1 MRKSSLNWVKTM
13 LKALLKKQLL
23 EFFAGLSLKS
33 KDGKSKGTGAKAGA
47 VFLMLFM
54 GLTFFGMFFSL
65 SYLMMPVIESGNGV
79 LYLAVFGIFTVLMGL
94 MGSVFLTYNAL
105 YEAKDNDMLL
115 AMPILPGMILFARI
129 AGLYITTLGFGLLV
143 LIPSAIVYFMT
154 AGISAVSLI
163 LYLISVLLLPL
174 FSLAVAL
181 VLGFFIALFSSKIRN
196 KSLITVVLSLAFFC
210 VYYFSMLKIGDIIN
224 ILIYQS
230 DIVTQFIEKWLYP
243 FYLLGKGL
251 AGDALSYALFAVIT
265 LAVFGVIY
273 FVLSRTFFK
282 LAIVNKGQKK
292 LKYKEKRAK
301 QTSAKLAFMKK
312 ELLYFKNTP
321 VYILNSAFGSL
332 MVLVASVIFAVKKE
346 ALLPMMAQ
354 SGFPVFSMPLIIGLA
369 LCVVASS
376 NNISAVSVSLEG
388 RNIYMLHSLPCNVS
402 DVFFGKIML
411 HTAVTGIPLVIGNV
425 IVSISLGADIITGML
440 LTVFSVLFV
449 FVLAETG
456 LVINLLFPKMEWTN
470 ETVPI
475 KQSLSSLLGMFSGFA
490 YGLVLMF
497 SGIITASFLSMQVCL
512 LIAAG
517 ILLILALLLARWLKV
532 KGVKKFVSL

>member
-1 MRKSSLNWVKTM
+1 MNWVKTM

-23 EFFAGLSLKS
+23 EFFAGLSIKG
-33 KDGKSKGTGAKAGA
+33 KDGKSNGNGAKAGA

-65 SYLMMPVIESGNGV
+65 SYMMMPVIESGNDV
-79 LYLAVFGIFTVLMGL
+79 LYLAVFGILTVLMGL

-115 AMPILPGMILFARI
+115 AMPIIPEMILFARI
-129 AGLYITTLGFGLLV
+129 AGLYITTLGFSLLV
-143 LIPSAIVYFMT
+143 LIPSAVVYFMS

-163 LYLISVLLLPL
+163 LFLTSVLLLPL
-174 FSLAVAL
+174 LSLTVAL

-196 KSLITVVLSLAFFC
+196 KSLITVVFSLAFFG

-224 ILIYQS
+224 VLIYQS
-230 DIVTQFIEKWLYP
+230 DIVTKFIMKWLYP

-251 AGDALSYALFAVIT
+251 AGDALSYVLFAVIT
-265 LAVFGVIY
+265 IAVFGVIY
-273 FVLSRTFFK
+273 FVLSRTLFK
-282 LAIVNKGQKK
+282 LATVNKGQKK
-292 LKYKEKRAK
+292 LKYKEMKTK
-301 QTSAKLAFMKK
+301 QSSAKLAFLKK

-388 RNIYMLHSLPCNVS
+388 RSIYLLHSLPCNVS
-402 DVFFGKIML
+402 DAFFGKIML
-411 HTAVTGIPLVIGNV
+411 HTVVTGIPLVIGNV
-425 IVSISLGADIITGML
+425 IVSVSLGADIITGVL
-440 LTVFSVLFV
+440 LAVFSVLFV
-449 FVLAETG
+449 FVIAETG
-456 LVINLLFPKMEWTN
+456 LVINLLFPKMEWIN
-470 ETVPI
+470 ETVPV

-497 SGIITASFLSMQVCL
+497 SGIITASFLSMQVYL

-517 ILLILALLLARWLKV
+517 IFLILALLLARWLKV
-532 KGVKKFVSL
+532 NGVKKFVSL

>member
-1 MRKSSLNWVKTM
+1 
-13 LKALLKKQLL
+13 
-23 EFFAGLSLKS
+23 
-33 KDGKSKGTGAKAGA
+33 
-47 VFLMLFM
+47 
-54 GLTFFGMFFSL
+54 
-65 SYLMMPVIESGNGV
+65 
-79 LYLAVFGIFTVLMGL
+79 
-94 MGSVFLTYNAL
+94 
-105 YEAKDNDMLL
+105 
-115 AMPILPGMILFARI
+115 
-129 AGLYITTLGFGLLV
+129 
-143 LIPSAIVYFMT
+143 
-154 AGISAVSLI
+154 
-163 LYLISVLLLPL
+163 
-174 FSLAVAL
+174 
-181 VLGFFIALFSSKIRN
+181 
-196 KSLITVVLSLAFFC
+196 
-210 VYYFSMLKIGDIIN
+210 
-224 ILIYQS
+224 
-230 DIVTQFIEKWLYP
+230 
-243 FYLLGKGL
+243 
-251 AGDALSYALFAVIT
+251 
-265 LAVFGVIY
+265 
-273 FVLSRTFFK
+273 
-282 LAIVNKGQKK
+282 
-292 LKYKEKRAK
+292 
-301 QTSAKLAFMKK
+301 MKK

-376 NNISAVSVSLEG
+376 NNISAVSVSLEC

-517 ILLILALLLARWLKV
+517 IFLILALLLARWLKV